1 MEGPASDHADVEV
14 GEADRN
20 EAAPGEQHVALVQE
34 TEGAPGFKTGSAEGR
49 AGKAVE
55 LAAGQM
61 TQRVARKGV
70 KGKKTDVNG
79 KDERANSDAEMSAEE
94 ERLNGVMPKEGDEE
108 DRKIKKVAMD
118 VLKDKG
124 KRRLAAILAV
134 RRFPDRAGRGIEEKR
149 AVVGFAVVVARSAKA
164 QRAGKNQER
173 R

>member
-1 MEGPASDHADVEV
+1 
-14 GEADRN
+14 
-20 EAAPGEQHVALVQE
+20 
-34 TEGAPGFKTGSAEGR
+34 
-49 AGKAVE
+49 
-55 LAAGQM
+55 
-61 TQRVARKGV
+61 
-70 KGKKTDVNG
+70 
-79 KDERANSDAEMSAEE
+79 MSAEE